1 MVSPFMYYR
10 LAEVNRMIENGNLYN
25 RAARFLD
32 KEITETLISQ
42 GAVRIERII
51 STGQCSPNNF
61 WYDQAE
67 NEWVCVLQG
76 EGVIEWQNGSRNIL
90 KPGDWVF
97 VPPHEKHRVHSTTSK
112 PPCIWLAFFWQ
123 K

>member
-1 MVSPFMYYR
+1 MK
-10 LAEVNRMIENGNLYN
+10 RMIEIGKIYNL
-25 RAARFLD
+25 AARFFY
-32 KEITETLISQ
+32 KEITETLIYQ

-97 VPPHEKHRVHSTTSK
+97 VPPHEKHRDHSTTSK